1 MRIYGTLKY
10 IGLIF
15 LTALA
20 TYGLISFIQIWK
32 KPKSVEEI
40 SSVVVLDR
48 VEKVFKLIAVEGN
61 FSEIYNYKHH
71 YFADIWPFRKQALIR
86 VTAKVMVGYDLENL
100 RIDVDEDRRTVSI
113 IGNMD
118 PEILSIEDDMNY
130 YNFENGLFNVI
141 TNQDITDMS
150 ARAKNFIEEKALE
163 SDLFDQAEEQRKE
176 LLDLLTIS
184 LEASGWTLSFQSESQ
199 FRD

>member
-1 MRIYGTLKY
+1 MRIYRTLKN
-10 IGLIF
+10 IGLIL

-20 TYGLISFIQIWK
+20 MYGLISFIQIWK
-32 KPKSVEEI
+32 KPTSVEEI

-61 FSEIYNYKHH
+61 FSEIYSYKHH

-100 RIDVDEDRRTVSI
+100 RIDVDEDRRTVTI
-113 IGNMD
+113 IGNLN

-150 ARAKNFIEEKALE
+150 ARAKDFIEEKALE

-184 LEASGWTLSFQSESQ
+184 LEASGWTLSFQSDRQ
-199 FRD
+199 FMD

>member
-1 MRIYGTLKY
+1 M
-10 IGLIF
+10 
-15 LTALA
+15 
-20 TYGLISFIQIWK
+20 
-32 KPKSVEEI
+32 
-40 SSVVVLDR
+40 DR

-71 YFADIWPFRKQALIR
+71 YFADMWPFRKQALIR
-86 VTAKVMVGYDLENL
+86 VTARVMVGYDLEDL
-100 RIDVDEDRRTVSI
+100 RINVDEDQRTVTI
-113 IGNMD
+113 MGNME
-118 PEILSIEDDMNY
+118 PQILSIEDDMNY

-150 ARAKNFIEEKALE
+150 ARAKDFIEEKALE

-176 LLDLLTIS
+176 LLDLLAFS
-184 LEASGWTLSFQSESQ
+184 LEASGWTLSFHSESQ